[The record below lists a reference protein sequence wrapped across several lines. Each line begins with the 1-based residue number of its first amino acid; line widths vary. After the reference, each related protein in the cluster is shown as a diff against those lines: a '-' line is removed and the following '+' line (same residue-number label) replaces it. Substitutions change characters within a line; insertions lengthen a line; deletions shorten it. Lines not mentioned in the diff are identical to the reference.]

1 MKKITL
7 LLIITAG
14 IIASC
19 TKDASIPQDSVLDK
33 RERIIEPNIAQTSID
48 LFAGEQAGPHLY
60 IPEDEG
66 GWQTGRVGLFNAY
79 KQIGFTTV
87 NSWLSERYGGKV
99 AIGTPVKKVNY
110 GCLIANGI
118 PGESWDTTVNNPITL
133 AGTHDLVV
141 NNDGS
146 QSLPLQITTYAK
158 GGVYL
163 GRKKDEFD
171 YTPTDRRLNAVS
183 GIHYSG
189 KDYLWHGWGDNYSN
203 DAIIPFED
211 GKYVIAVTM
220 DYAPGTI
227 NPTTSLLPI
236 SVTGNTVVTDTTAIV
251 ANKAQPAT
259 NYKALLQ
266 RGKLK
271 GVSITWQG
279 NGYAYCIERNGQ
291 MIVKWQDTRTYF
303 DPLGNKFSTYK
314 IITRAQGR
322 IPDDST
328 SEFKVVIK

>member
-1 MKKITL
+1 MQHEVQQQPS
-7 LLIITAG
+7 
-14 IIASC
+14 IA
-19 TKDASIPQDSVLDK
+19 
-33 RERIIEPNIAQTSID
+33 
-48 LFAGEQAGPHLY
+48 LFTPSPGQGAYLY

-66 GWQTGRVGLFNAY
+66 GWQAGRVGLFNAY

-87 NSWLSERYGGKV
+87 NSYISDQYGGKV
-99 AIGTPVKKVNY
+99 PIGTPVKKLNY

-118 PGESWDTTVNNPITL
+118 PGETWDTTVNNPITL
-133 AGTHDLVV
+133 AGIRDFVV

-146 QSLPLQITTYAK
+146 QSLPIQITTYAN

-171 YTPTDRRLNAVS
+171 YSPTDRRLNAVS
-183 GIHYSG
+183 GIRYSG
-189 KDYLWHGWGDNYSN
+189 KDYTWWGWGDNYYN
-203 DAIIPFED
+203 DALIPFED

-220 DYAPGTI
+220 DYNNTV

-236 SVTGNTVVTDTTAIV
+236 SVTGNTVVTDTTAIA
-251 ANKAQPAT
+251 ANKAKPAT

-266 RGKLK
+266 RGKIK
-271 GVSITWQG
+271 GVNITWQG

-291 MIVKWQDTRTYF
+291 MIVKWQDIRTYF

-328 SEFKVVIK
+328 SEFKVSIK